1 VLLRRSRSF
10 KVTDVGTNR
19 KTVCDVL
26 LVINSNGHP
35 ISYRFEVRSGLASRV
50 NWTFFC

>member
-10 KVTDVGTNR
+10 KVTDVTTNR
-19 KTVCDVL
+19 KTVCDFL

-35 ISYRFEVRSGLASRV
+35 ISYRFEPIADCCLNFGNFA
-50 NWTFFC
+50 F